1 MELDF
6 LELHNDTGN
15 MEIAEIL
22 LEKICYN
29 ERSLVLFR
37 KNMKKYLLLVTTLVT
52 ASCAKECQNGN
63 RFEFLAGL
71 NTGFNIGKY
80 GVNGNDFSVDIKED
94 DVAYHIWN
102 EKGASKSKFAPFIE
116 AELAAQYLMN
126 NTFIGVSIGGGNK
139 SQI

>member
-1 MELDF
+1 MGLDF

-63 RFEFLAGL
+63 RFEFLAGV

-80 GVNGNDFSVDIKED
+80 GVNGNDFSY
-94 DVAYHIWN
+94 DVKSVEGDGSTFHIWN

-116 AELAAQYLMN
+116 AELATQYLMT
-126 NTFIGVSIGGGNK
+126 NTFIGVSIGGGA
-139 SQI
+139 